1 MATELVSPVILNV
14 PILALAT
21 EYSVTL
27 PANVRQYTIRHRNTT
42 ITTLLRIAF
51 TSGLVAT
58 SVAPFFQLGGQEQYS
73 SPEKVGTSGQTIYFA
88 SNSTSS
94 VAEILYWI

>member
-14 PILALAT
+14 AIAATGT

-27 PANVRQYTIRHRNTT
+27 PANVRQYTIRHRNT
-42 ITTLLRIAF
+42 LLSAQLRFAY

-58 SVAPFFQLGGQEQYS
+58 SVSPFFTLGGQEQYP

-88 SNSTSS
+88 GTSTSS
-94 VAEILYWI
+94 VVEILYWI